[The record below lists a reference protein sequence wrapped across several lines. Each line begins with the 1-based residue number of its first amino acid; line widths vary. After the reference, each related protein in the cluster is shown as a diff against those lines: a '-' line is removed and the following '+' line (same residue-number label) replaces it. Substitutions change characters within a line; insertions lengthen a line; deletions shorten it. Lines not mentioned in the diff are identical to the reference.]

1 MNSPSRKPCR
11 QTSRS
16 SKATILLHIL
26 LIVEFI
32 LPLLG
37 EKTIE
42 TVTAAP
48 ILPVQARSIGKQ
60 AIINPSLPT
69 FSWAAYN
76 DTFVGAGEP
85 NTNITN
91 VRLSSRSDGNA
102 LKNFSDG
109 STITGITFE
118 VRVGTDLTPENWS
131 RE

>member
-60 AIINPSLPT
+60 A
-69 FSWAAYN
+69 
-76 DTFVGAGEP
+76 
-85 NTNITN
+85 NTSELA
-91 VRLSSRSDGNA
+91 VRNA
-102 LKNFSDG
+102 LFNNSG
-109 STITGITFE
+109 SESI
-118 VRVGTDLTPENWS
+118 V
-131 RE
+131 